1 MRQMHINKHKE
12 RPLLHVTTEARILAR
27 CFCFVAFRR
36 IYMYHRPLKIRTDDS
51 QSRVRELGSIGIFVF
66 LL

>member
-1 MRQMHINKHKE
+1 MDNGEEGCPSH
-12 RPLLHVTTEARILAR
+12 TWG
-27 CFCFVAFRR
+27 VADEGSV
-36 IYMYHRPLKIRTDDS
+36 HRPLKIRTDDS